1 MRGQDPGPRALVPL
15 GPWGSGSGSERGG
28 HTCPAPRARRRTN
41 MAKGLDTAVAEGET
55 ERLEQS
61 GRRAPRFWGQWGAAW
76 KVRGC
81 PRDIPRPSCGGR
93 RWPLRDPARSG
104 TARLG
109 RARFPGGW
117 ERGGAAPSGRLRAPS
132 VTPRTPRG
140 PGTAARPGERGVGP
154 RPEGATPRLA
164 APGRVP
170 AASPRVKVKVSAPRG
185 PQGAG
190 PARTWERA
198 PGTGGAMDGLSRR
211 LRASLRLKRGR
222 GG

>member
-28 HTCPAPRARRRTN
+28 HDKYGKRSGHGRCRGRD
-41 MAKGLDTAVAEGET
+41 GAVGT
-55 ERLEQS
+55 VRPKSSPLLGS
-61 GRRAPRFWGQWGAAW
+61 VGAAW

-81 PRDIPRPSCGGR
+81 PRGMPRPSCGGR